1 MMRNRTRLVFSIFL
15 LAVMVALATQ
25 WPRLH
30 AQETTPAKPTT
41 QTTPAVSEAE
51 KDLKHA
57 EQGAKKVEQEADSGD
72 AMRNA
77 PAVKWIARTTG
88 LSNNAAYWLCV
99 LLNFGVIAFFI
110 AYVMRKKLPGFFK
123 GRTDSIRARIEE
135 ARKTSEE
142 ARRRLQEVEGR
153 LSRLDVDIAN
163 MRREADENA
172 RAEEKRI
179 MAEAENE
186 RRRIVAT
193 AEQEIAAAANNAR
206 RDLKAYAAE
215 LAVDLAEKRIRV
227 GQDADRELVRDF
239 TTQLGK
245 DGR

>member
-1 MMRNRTRLVFSIFL
+1 MRNRTKVFLSIFL
-15 LAVMVALATQ
+15 LALIAGLAQQ
-25 WPRLH
+25 WPRLQ
-30 AQETTPAKPTT
+30 AQETKPTT
-41 QTTPAVSEAE
+41 PTTKTEPAASAAE
-51 KDLKHA
+51 QDLKHT
-57 EQGAKKVEQEADSGD
+57 EEGAKEVEKEADSGD
-72 AMRNA
+72 AMRNSS
-77 PAVKWIARTTG
+77 AVKFIARVTG

-99 LLNFGVIAFFI
+99 LLNFGVIAFFM

-135 ARKTSEE
+135 ASKTSEE

-153 LSRLDVDIAN
+153 LSRLDVDITN

-172 RAEEKRI
+172 RAEEQRI

-186 RRRIVAT
+186 RRRIVAA

-227 GQDADRELVRDF
+227 DQDADRELVREF

>member
-1 MMRNRTRLVFSIFL
+1 MRNRISLVLSTLL
-15 LAVMVALATQ
+15 LALMAALATQ
-25 WPRLH
+25 GPRLH
-30 AQETTPAKPTT
+30 AQETTPRKE
-41 QTTPAVSEAE
+41 TTPAKPAASAE
-51 KDLKHA
+51 VKQELKHA
-57 EQGAKKVEQEADSGD
+57 EEGAQKTEKEADSAD
-72 AMRNA
+72 AMRNSS
-77 PAVKWIARTTG
+77 AVKFIARTTG

-123 GRTDSIRARIEE
+123 GRTDSIRARIED

-153 LSRLDVDIAN
+153 LSRLDVDITN

-186 RRRIVAT
+186 RRRIVST

-227 GQDADRELVRDF
+227 GQDADRELVREF

-245 DGR
+245 DGH